1 MKKVEP
7 KIKSNYQEAQEAA
20 KKLGQNENCPSKNS
34 SRCLELSREIIKV
47 RLDQNY

>member
-20 KKLGQNENCPSKNS
+20 KKLGQNENCPSKTVQDALNY
-34 SRCLELSREIIKV
+34 LEKLK
-47 RLDQNY
+47 

>member
-20 KKLGQNENCPSKNS
+20 KNWDKNENCPSKTVQDALNY
-34 SRCLELSREIIKV
+34 LEKLK
-47 RLDQNY
+47 